1 MSYLRAPTAV
11 RAGRALKQSVP
22 PDPTNP
28 AGNVDFELNADIA
41 TTTDLGVVKIG
52 AGLSVAPDG
61 TLSANGG
68 GGSSCSYNVT
78 LVNKDYSIKS
88 TDCYIGATDNN
99 IELKLPVGVVGK
111 VYIIKNQTYGNIK
124 VETSNGQKI
133 DSSSSV
139 TLGTNNSLTVIF
151 DGSRW
156 NVI

>member
-28 AGNVDFELNADIA
+28 AGNVDFELSADIA

-52 AGLSVAPDG
+52 VGLAIAPDG
-61 TLSANGG
+61 TLSAS
-68 GGSSCSYNVT
+68 GGSDCSFTVT
-78 LVNKDYSIKS
+78 LVDEDY
-88 TDCYIGATDNN
+88 TATANDCYISTVKTG
-99 IELKLPVGVVGK
+99 IEVKLPPGVVGK
-111 VYIIKNQTYGNIK
+111 VYIIKNRANGNVKVKASNNQT
-124 VETSNGQKI
+124 I
-133 DSSSSV
+133 DSSTSK
-139 TLGTNNSLTVIF
+139 TLGTDDSLTVIF